1 MLADRSRSADNQQ
14 PADTPPRPHN
24 HAHEHR
30 GAAAQSARAIAD
42 TRTLF
47 WHNVV
52 REMLNDLSVLCQMKP
67 ELFDGRFGIVT
78 NQGVRVG
85 IKTVFPLFA
94 CSIPGVGES
103 SWEREAS
110 IAVQCTVFRIAT
122 PDGEIYTLPVHEVA
136 AVHAMT
142 PELIEQLAK
151 AEEQTEEEQDAK
163 ESRPFGLAAFT
174 ALPRVAEP
182 EQGDHP
188 I

>member
-1 MLADRSRSADNQQ
+1 MAKQTA
-14 PADTPPRPHN
+14 TTRPHP
-24 HAHEHR
+24 HEPAYEHV
-30 GAAAQSARAIAD
+30 GAAAHSPRAIAD

-52 REMLNDLSVLCQMKP
+52 REMLNDLALLCQMKP
-67 ELFDGRFGIVT
+67 ELFDGRFGVVT

-85 IKTVFPLFA
+85 IKTIFPLFA

-151 AEEQTEEEQDAK
+151 AEEQTEEGQDPK

-174 ALPRVAEP
+174 SLPRIVEP
-182 EQGDHP
+182 EQGEHP

>member
-1 MLADRSRSADNQQ
+1 MPKKTAAPR
-14 PADTPPRPHN
+14 TPPPAMPAE
-24 HAHEHR
+24 HAR
-30 GAAAQSARAIAD
+30 VGAHSAESIAA

-52 REMLNDLSVLCQMKP
+52 REMLNDLSLLCQMKP

-78 NQGVRVG
+78 HQGVRVG
-85 IKTVFPLFA
+85 IKTIFPLFA
-94 CSIPGVGES
+94 CSVPGVGES

-151 AEEQTEEEQDAK
+151 AEAETEEAQDPK

-174 ALPRVAEP
+174 SLPRVAEP
-182 EQGDHP
+182 EQGGHP
-188 I
+188 AP